1 MSRVQIKSL
10 KRDGEGKYISYVT
23 GEVSR
28 TVIGKTKSGGS
39 SGGSVCMNSVCFY
52 SFKRIDL
59 SPFSSFACFCFLFL
73 FNK

>member
-1 MSRVQIKSL
+1 MSKVQIKSL

-39 SGGSVCMNSVCFY
+39 SGGSVGMNY
-52 SFKRIDL
+52 
-59 SPFSSFACFCFLFL
+59 
-73 FNK
+73 